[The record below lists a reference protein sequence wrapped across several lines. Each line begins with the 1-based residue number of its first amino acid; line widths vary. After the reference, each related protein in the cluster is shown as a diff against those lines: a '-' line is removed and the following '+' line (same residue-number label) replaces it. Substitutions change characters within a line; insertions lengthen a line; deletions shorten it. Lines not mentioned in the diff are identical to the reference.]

1 MHANRNKGAIK
12 KVEKGM
18 MKANRIRNTFAV
30 LAVVLTTFM
39 ITTVFSLGINY
50 MQNMELSGVR
60 TAGSN
65 ADVTLNA
72 PTGEQEQ
79 QIRALDYVK
88 TIGTRYMIGSAVRTN
103 SEGRESSIAIQYYD
117 ETEWEQHFKEAI
129 SNINGSY
136 PTQENEIMLSE
147 DALEQLGITKPTL
160 QMEIPLSYYD
170 KDGEQQKTFSLSG
183 WFRSY
188 TGAGMAFVSESYC
201 ANAGYTLQENGT
213 LSLTLNDMPGDFYQI
228 QKDVSLNDNQYFN
241 GSVSMSSSN
250 GSVIAMVILL
260 VLFIVGSGYLLI
272 YNVLYISIS
281 KDTRFY
287 GLMKTIGT
295 TQAQIKTL
303 VKKQTLKF
311 ACIGIPVGIVLAAAV
326 SIGAVFFMEN
336 TSALML
342 FVICAFGILCGLLFL
357 LDFLHNRYH
366 DDLLEQITL
375 LIEALVEQQERI
387 VFPENEDTL
396 TARLQHQLLKLR
408 NILTAQNQMLAQE
421 KEQIKTLISD
431 ISHQIKTPVAAA
443 NTFAQLLD
451 DKELSDEER
460 GEYIAT
466 LQTSLEKLTFLT
478 NSLIK
483 MSRLESGMISLKPE
497 KNSLNDIILQAVK
510 TVYAKAKEKNITITF
525 DCEQNFEA
533 VLDFNWTAEAI
544 TNVLDNAV
552 KYTPNGGIVG
562 LEITE
567 YPSYLRLDIS
577 DNGIGIPEEEQ
588 AKIFGRFYRG
598 KYSAGIDGVGIGLYL
613 TRDIIQ
619 KQHGYIKVRSDKNGS
634 SFSVF
639 VRKNAAD

>member
-1 MHANRNKGAIK
+1 MHFGVYRKLILIAG
-12 KVEKGM
+12 
-18 MKANRIRNTFAV
+18 
-30 LAVVLTTFM
+30 
-39 ITTVFSLGINY
+39 TVI
-50 MQNMELSGVR
+50 
-60 TAGSN
+60 
-65 ADVTLNA
+65 
-72 PTGEQEQ
+72 
-79 QIRALDYVK
+79 
-88 TIGTRYMIGSAVRTN
+88 
-103 SEGRESSIAIQYYD
+103 
-117 ETEWEQHFKEAI
+117 
-129 SNINGSY
+129 
-136 PTQENEIMLSE
+136 
-147 DALEQLGITKPTL
+147 
-160 QMEIPLSYYD
+160 
-170 KDGEQQKTFSLSG
+170 
-183 WFRSY
+183 
-188 TGAGMAFVSESYC
+188 
-201 ANAGYTLQENGT
+201 
-213 LSLTLNDMPGDFYQI
+213 
-228 QKDVSLNDNQYFN
+228 
-241 GSVSMSSSN
+241 
-250 GSVIAMVILL
+250 
-260 VLFIVGSGYLLI
+260 
-272 YNVLYISIS
+272 
-281 KDTRFY
+281 
-287 GLMKTIGT
+287 
-295 TQAQIKTL
+295 
-303 VKKQTLKF
+303 
-311 ACIGIPVGIVLAAAV
+311 AAV

-336 TSALML
+336 TSAFML

-366 DDLLEQITL
+366 DDLLQQITL

-408 NILTAQNQMLAQE
+408 NILTAQNQMLVQE

-497 KNSLNDIILQAVK
+497 KNNLNDIILQAVK

-525 DCEQNFEA
+525 DCVQNFEA

-544 TNVLDNAV
+544 ANVLDNAV

>member
-1 MHANRNKGAIK
+1 MTMMHFGVYRKLILIAG
-12 KVEKGM
+12 
-18 MKANRIRNTFAV
+18 
-30 LAVVLTTFM
+30 
-39 ITTVFSLGINY
+39 TVI
-50 MQNMELSGVR
+50 
-60 TAGSN
+60 
-65 ADVTLNA
+65 
-72 PTGEQEQ
+72 
-79 QIRALDYVK
+79 
-88 TIGTRYMIGSAVRTN
+88 
-103 SEGRESSIAIQYYD
+103 
-117 ETEWEQHFKEAI
+117 
-129 SNINGSY
+129 
-136 PTQENEIMLSE
+136 
-147 DALEQLGITKPTL
+147 
-160 QMEIPLSYYD
+160 
-170 KDGEQQKTFSLSG
+170 
-183 WFRSY
+183 
-188 TGAGMAFVSESYC
+188 
-201 ANAGYTLQENGT
+201 
-213 LSLTLNDMPGDFYQI
+213 
-228 QKDVSLNDNQYFN
+228 
-241 GSVSMSSSN
+241 
-250 GSVIAMVILL
+250 
-260 VLFIVGSGYLLI
+260 
-272 YNVLYISIS
+272 
-281 KDTRFY
+281 
-287 GLMKTIGT
+287 
-295 TQAQIKTL
+295 
-303 VKKQTLKF
+303 
-311 ACIGIPVGIVLAAAV
+311 AAV

-336 TSALML
+336 TSAFML

-375 LIEALVEQQERI
+375 LIEVLVEQQERI
-387 VFPENEDTL
+387 VFSENEDTL

-451 DKELSDEER
+451 DKELSDKER

-497 KNSLNDIILQAVK
+497 KNNLNDIILQAVK

-525 DCEQNFEA
+525 DCVQNFEA

-544 TNVLDNAV
+544 ANVLDNAV